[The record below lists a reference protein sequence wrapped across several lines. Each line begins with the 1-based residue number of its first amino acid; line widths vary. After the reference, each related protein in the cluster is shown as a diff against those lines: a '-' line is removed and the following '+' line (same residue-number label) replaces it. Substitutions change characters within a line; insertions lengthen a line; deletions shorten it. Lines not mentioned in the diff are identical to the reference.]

1 MANLQGSLHPGSIVQ
16 NGMSIQQALMSME
29 AGLAAVNDKMR
40 MYQFKNDSL
49 NRIMPYVKR
58 VECIHNTVLTFEDF
72 QVFFEDYSEYV
83 NNQTY
88 NEVYHKW
95 ILNSRSF
102 SAKNGEFTRS
112 WIKKM
117 ELSGKNPAAMIVERS
132 KAVFHTYLDVF
143 LPNYLWESLLVV
155 PTSGQDYYVT
165 KGALNDTVV
174 DASLLHSVDTT
185 ASAGTLNSVTRNHL
199 RGISGAAV
207 SYDDLKFVK
216 QYLSRYID
224 IDTNKIIMFGNLV
237 TKDEL
242 QTIFND
248 NMTKDQVILGGVD
261 LGNGSIIASM
271 PFFETE
277 MLSDYQLLFIVA
289 DSNKPFVAQ
298 LVNNIIKYQGLNFET
313 ENDFETTRV

>member
-1 MANLQGSLHPGSIVQ
+1 
-16 NGMSIQQALMSME
+16 
-29 AGLAAVNDKMR
+29 
-40 MYQFKNDSL
+40 
-49 NRIMPYVKR
+49 
-58 VECIHNTVLTFEDF
+58 
-72 QVFFEDYSEYV
+72 
-83 NNQTY
+83 
-88 NEVYHKW
+88 
-95 ILNSRSF
+95 
-102 SAKNGEFTRS
+102 
-112 WIKKM
+112 M

-155 PTSGQDYYVT
+155 PTAGQDYYVT

-174 DASLLHSVDTT
+174 DASLLHSVTPGAT
-185 ASAGTLNSVTRNHL
+185 AGTLNSVTRNHL

-261 LGNGSIIASM
+261 LGKGSIIASM

-277 MLSDYQLLFIVA
+277 MLSDYQLLFLVA

-298 LVNNIIKYQGLNFET
+298 LVNNVVKYQGLNFET
-313 ENDFETTRV
+313 ENDFEKFERLSDVRNGRYVIEAIGNQVIAGHRLLFLDITPARYSANTTRAMDALGKAEITARRKFLNKQWRTTVVEE